1 VLDARVVLRGPV
13 GLCVSVLRVLDS
25 VSTLPQPHLVIWPEV
40 PMADHRVDPRVGL
53 TAVARRG
60 QPVGRK
66 GLSGVVLRTLSWA
79 GHLWG
84 GRALADH
91 AWEGQRE
98 PWLRKSVGRL

>member
-1 VLDARVVLRGPV
+1 M
-13 GLCVSVLRVLDS
+13 
-25 VSTLPQPHLVIWPEV
+25 T
-40 PMADHRVDPRVGL
+40 DHRVDHRADPRVGRTVGLRMGL

-66 GLSGVVLRTLSWA
+66 GLSAVVLRTLSWA

-84 GRALADH
+84 DRALADH